1 MEGETVPFILAES
14 CSHGSCLLV
23 LIMQRRNWDLFG
35 YVGVQTKEHSRD
47 KRGAD
52 TYLIPYVLLH
62 RLACVRCVLELIDAA
77 HGRISVGL
85 FSARS
90 DKPLDARTER

>member
-1 MEGETVPFILAES
+1 MFAWIVSFGTDYAEAKLGPVWI
-14 CSHGSCLLV
+14 CGST
-23 LIMQRRNWDLFG
+23 DKG
-35 YVGVQTKEHSRD
+35 HSRD

-90 DKPLDARTER
+90 DKPLDARTERYG